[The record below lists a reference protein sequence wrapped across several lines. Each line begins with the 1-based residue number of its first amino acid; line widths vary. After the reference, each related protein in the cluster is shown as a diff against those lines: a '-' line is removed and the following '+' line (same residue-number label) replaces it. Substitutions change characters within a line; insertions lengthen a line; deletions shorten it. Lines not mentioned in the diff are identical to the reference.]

1 MKLMGGDL
9 NPETALRVRSR
20 ICLMIASAFLFGL
33 AGCNQAA
40 TTTNAAAPPA
50 TEAEA
55 EAEEGEFPE
64 FAVPPAEL
72 ANHKVDEIVNSL
84 RLNATAV
91 QLGKKVY
98 AANCAS
104 CHGEELGGTREAH
117 APNLTDADW
126 LFSGDHLQTGG
137 VVKLPSDV
145 EWTVLYGIRT
155 DHPQSRG
162 LEADMVAYL
171 PENRNEHDTKAYG
184 NQRFLTDQEIDEVV
198 EYVMQISG
206 QQVAD
211 RAKAERGR
219 VLFLDRANCFDC
231 HGDDGTGNPALGSSN
246 LTKPELYLFGSDRA
260 TVLES
265 VLHGR
270 RGTMPGFEGKLK
282 PEEIKAVS
290 VFVFWRAG
298 RDPNPLPQ

>member
-1 MKLMGGDL
+1 MVGGL
-9 NPETALRVRSR
+9 YPVTVRRLRRRTCIIV
-20 ICLMIASAFLFGL
+20 ASALAVGL

-40 TTTNAAAPPA
+40 NTAAAPAA
-50 TEAEA
+50 TEPA
-55 EAEEGEFPE
+55 EAEEAEFPE
-64 FAVPPAEL
+64 FAVAPAEL
-72 ANHKVDEIVNSL
+72 VNHNVDDIVQSL

-91 QLGKKVY
+91 QLGQRVY

-104 CHGEELGGTREAH
+104 CHGEELQGSREAH
-117 APNLTDADW
+117 APSLSDPEW

-145 EWTVLYGIRT
+145 EWTVLYGIRSE
-155 DHPQSRG
+155 HPKTRG

-171 PENRNEHDTKAYG
+171 PENRNEHDKEAYG
-184 NQRFLTDQEIDEVV
+184 TERFLTDEEIDEVA

-206 QQVAD
+206 QQVND

-231 HGDDGTGNPALGSSN
+231 HGDDGTGNPALGSTN

-260 TVLES
+260 TVLETIN
-265 VLHGR
+265 HGR
-270 RGTMPGFEGKLK
+270 RGTMPAFEGKLR

-290 VFVFWRAG
+290 VFTFWRAG
-298 RDPNPLPQ
+298 RDPTPLPPQ

>member
-1 MKLMGGDL
+1 MGGDL
-9 NPETALRVRSR
+9 HPETARRRSR
-20 ICLMIASAFLFGL
+20 TYLMIASAFMFGL

-40 TTTNAAAPPA
+40 TTAAAPGG
-50 TEAEA
+50 TEKAE
-55 EAEEGEFPE
+55 EAEEAEFPE
-64 FAVPPAEL
+64 FAVAPTEL
-72 ANHKVDEIVNSL
+72 ANHNVDDIVQSL

-91 QLGKKVY
+91 QLGQKVY
-98 AANCAS
+98 AANCAG
-104 CHGEELGGTREAH
+104 CHGEDLEGSRTAH
-117 APNLTDADW
+117 APSLSDSEW

-145 EWTVLYGIRT
+145 EWTVLYGIRN
-155 DHPQSRG
+155 DHQKSRG

-171 PENRNEHDTKAYG
+171 PENRNATDTKQYG
-184 NQRFLTDQEIDEVV
+184 NQRFLTDEEIADVI

-206 QQVAD
+206 QQVND
-211 RAKAERGR
+211 RTKAERGR

-231 HGDDGTGNPALGSSN
+231 HGDDGTGNPALGSAN

-260 TVLES
+260 TILET
-265 VLHGR
+265 VQHGR
-270 RGTMPGFEGKLK
+270 RGTMPAFEGKLK

-298 RDPNPLPQ
+298 RDPNPLPP

>member
-1 MKLMGGDL
+1 MGGDL
-9 NPETALRVRSR
+9 YPETARSLRRR
-20 ICLMIASAFLFGL
+20 TCLIVASAFAFGL
-33 AGCNQAA
+33 AGCNQTAP
-40 TTTNAAAPPA
+40 TAAAPAA
-50 TEAEA
+50 TEPAA

-64 FAVPPAEL
+64 FAVAPAEL
-72 ANHKVDEIVNSL
+72 ANHNVDDIVQSL

-91 QLGKKVY
+91 QLGQRVY

-104 CHGEELGGTREAH
+104 CHGEDLEGSRTAN
-117 APNLTDADW
+117 APSLSDSEW

-155 DHPQSRG
+155 EHPKTRG

-171 PENRNEHDTKAYG
+171 PENRNEHDKEAYG
-184 NQRFLTDQEIDEVV
+184 TEAFLTEEEIDDVA

-211 RAKAERGR
+211 PAKAERGR

-231 HGDDGTGNPALGSSN
+231 HGDDATGNPALGSTN

-260 TVLES
+260 TIVETIK
-265 VLHGR
+265 HGR
-270 RGTMPGFEGKLK
+270 RGTMPAFEGKLR

-290 VFVFWRAG
+290 VFTFWRAG
-298 RDPNPLPQ
+298 RDPNPLPPQ

>member
-1 MKLMGGDL
+1 MKFMGGDL

-40 TTTNAAAPPA
+40 TTTNATAPAA

-64 FAVPPAEL
+64 FAVAPAEL

-104 CHGEELGGTREAH
+104 CHAEELGGTREAH
-117 APNLTDADW
+117 APNLTDPDW

-171 PENRNEHDTKAYG
+171 PENRNAGDTKQYG

-198 EYVMQISG
+198 EYVMQIGG
-206 QQVAD
+206 QQVTAQQSTAID
-211 RAKAERGR
+211 YSSAQMFNVSGRLTALRRLRETMNAERR
-219 VLFLDRANCFDC
+219 TEKAARRLSAFSFLRSAFPQRSAFCVLRFRHHYSPF
-231 HGDDGTGNPALGSSN
+231 T
-246 LTKPELYLFGSDRA
+246 
-260 TVLES
+260 S
-265 VLHGR
+265 V
-270 RGTMPGFEGKLK
+270 
-282 PEEIKAVS
+282 
-290 VFVFWRAG
+290 
-298 RDPNPLPQ
+298 PL

>member
-1 MKLMGGDL
+1 MGGDL
-9 NPETALRVRSR
+9 YPETARLRRR
-20 ICLMIASAFLFGL
+20 TCLIVASAFMFGL
-33 AGCNQAA
+33 AGCNQAGTSAASPA
-40 TTTNAAAPPA
+40 TTEKA
-50 TEAEA
+50 A
-55 EAEEGEFPE
+55 EAEEVEFPE
-64 FAVPPAEL
+64 FAVSPAEL
-72 ANHKVDEIVNSL
+72 ANHNVDDIVQSL

-91 QLGKKVY
+91 QLGQKVY
-98 AANCAS
+98 AANCAG
-104 CHGEELGGTREAH
+104 CHGEDLEGSRTAH
-117 APNLTDADW
+117 APRLSDHDW
-126 LFSGDHLQTGG
+126 MFSGDHLQTGG

-145 EWTVLYGIRT
+145 EWTVLYGVRN
-155 DHPQSRG
+155 DHQKSRG

-184 NQRFLTDQEIDEVV
+184 NQRFITDQEIDEVA

-206 QQVAD
+206 QQVTD

-231 HGDDGTGNPALGSSN
+231 HSDDGTGNPALGSAN
-246 LTKPELYLFGSDRA
+246 LTRPDLYLFGSDRA
-260 TVLES
+260 TVVES
-265 VLHGR
+265 IQHGR

-290 VFVFWRAG
+290 VFVYWRTG

>member
-1 MKLMGGDL
+1 MGGDL
-9 NPETALRVRSR
+9 NPETTGKLRSR
-20 ICLMIASAFLFGL
+20 TCLMFASALVFGL
-33 AGCNQAA
+33 AACNQTE
-40 TTTNAAAPPA
+40 TTTAAAPA
-50 TEAEA
+50 GTEAKAE
-55 EAEEGEFPE
+55 EAEEAEFPE
-64 FAVPPAEL
+64 FAVAAEEL
-72 ANHKVDEIVNSL
+72 ANHNVDEIVNSL

-91 QLGKKVY
+91 RLGQRIY
-98 AANCAS
+98 AANCAN
-104 CHGEELGGTREAH
+104 CHGEELGGTREMH
-117 APNLTDADW
+117 APNLTDAEW

-155 DHPQSRG
+155 EHAKTRG

-171 PENRNEHDTKAYG
+171 PEFRNDHDKEAYG
-184 NQRFLTDQEIDEVV
+184 TERFLTDEEIDEVT

-211 RAKAERGR
+211 QAKAERGR
-219 VLFLDRANCFDC
+219 VLFLDRANCYDC
-231 HGDDGTGNPALGSSN
+231 HGDDGTGNPALGSTN

-260 TVLES
+260 MIVETIKQ
-265 VLHGR
+265 GR
-270 RGTMPGFEGKLK
+270 RGTMPGFEGRLK

-298 RDPNPLPQ
+298 RDPNPLPPSTQ